1 MSKDMHRFKHISR
14 FVIVLFSLQLL
25 VQFVEAQVFEHP
37 GGLHSRT
44 QLETAR
50 IQIAAGTSSLVAA
63 FEALLEQANLALER
77 SPKAVED
84 FSVPGYYRDAKGH
97 REVMGWLSDDSW
109 AAYSCAIAYQLI
121 EGNERIQ
128 YAEKASELLTAWAR
142 TNKRTSNDDGDLAM
156 ADAGA
161 GLVFAAELLS
171 HYDGW
176 NKEEREAF
184 KKWITNVYLIS
195 CQKIAD
201 RANNWGDWGM
211 LGCIASHYLLDDKKG
226 LDADIENIRKKIDKS
241 IAADGHLPHE
251 TKRGKRGIWY
261 TYFSLA
267 PLTAACEVAAN
278 ARGVDLYHF
287 RGEDGAGIE
296 RALDYLL
303 QYCREPERWPHYQ
316 QNDLRLANAKGYPGN
331 LFEAMHGIY
340 GKSEYES
347 WIEDSR
353 PIMVHGHHYAWA
365 VPTLLRTVPPH
376 EKVKERLHK
385 PLKSTR

>member
-1 MSKDMHRFKHISR
+1 
-14 FVIVLFSLQLL
+14 
-25 VQFVEAQVFEHP
+25 
-37 GGLHSRT
+37 
-44 QLETAR
+44 
-50 IQIAAGTSSLVAA
+50 
-63 FEALLEQANLALER
+63 
-77 SPKAVED
+77 
-84 FSVPGYYRDAKGH
+84 
-97 REVMGWLSDDSW
+97 MGRLSDDSW

-128 YAEKASELLTAWAR
+128 YAEKASELLTAWAG

-161 GLVFAAELLS
+161 GLVFAAELLAP
-171 HYDGW
+171 YDGW
-176 NKEEREAF
+176 NKEDREAF
-184 KKWITNVYLIS
+184 RKWITNVYLIS
-195 CQKIAD
+195 CQRIAG
-201 RANNWGDWGM
+201 RANNWGDWGI

-278 ARGVDLYHF
+278 AQGVDLYHF
-287 RGEDGAGIE
+287 RGDDGAGIE
-296 RALDYLL
+296 QALDYLL

-316 QNDLRLANAKGYPGN
+316 QNDLRLPNAKGYPGN

-347 WIEDSR
+347 WIDDSR

-365 VPTLLRTVPPH
+365 VPTLLRTVPPQ

-385 PLKSTR
+385 SLKSAR